1 VVGNTTVGN
10 LLSGIV
16 VENTAA
22 RVTVVNNIS
31 AFNGGWAVRGYD
43 SGDGPVLPGNVASNN
58 LGFRNESG
66 EFANSGRPVIDFG
79 RNIVADPRFIDR
91 AAHDFRLGP
100 NSPAHGTG
108 DPRYGKD
115 IGAY

>member
-1 VVGNTTVGN
+1 
-10 LLSGIV
+10 
-16 VENTAA
+16 
-22 RVTVVNNIS
+22 
-31 AFNGGWAVRGYD
+31 
-43 SGDGPVLPGNVASNN
+43 
-58 LGFRNESG
+58 
-66 EFANSGRPVIDFG
+66 VIDFG